1 MDDVADHIVVHTGQ
15 NFTEELSD
23 IFFRELGIRPPDH
36 NLKIRETTF
45 SSQFS
50 RIVERMDSL
59 LDTTKP
65 DRLLILGDTNSGLS
79 AILAARR
86 GIPVYHLEA
95 GNRNYD
101 PRVPEEVNR
110 RLIDHSSTVLMPYT
124 ERSKENLIREGFRR
138 ERIFVTG
145 NPIFEV
151 LQHYEKQVGSSDV
164 LKRFGIEPKEY
175 LAVTLH
181 RSENVDEPDR
191 LSSLMRGLGLAAA
204 RFAVP
209 VVVSVHPRTA
219 DRIQRSGITAPNSI
233 RLLSPLGF
241 FDFVRLEQAAM
252 AVLTDSGTVQEEC
265 AVFRVPC
272 VILRDVTERPE
283 TVEFGSGVLSGADPD
298 AIVKAVEVAT
308 HAKGR
313 HSVPPDYTRSEVSA
327 IVAQIVLSYRYS
339 GQLY

>member
-1 MDDVADHIVVHTGQ
+1 LDDVADHILVHTGQ
-15 NFTEELSD
+15 NFTEELND
-23 IFFRELGIRPPDH
+23 IFFRELAIRPPDH
-36 NLKIRETTF
+36 NLKIREETF

-50 RIVERMDSL
+50 KIVERMDSL
-59 LDTTKP
+59 LETTKP
-65 DRLLILGDTNSGLS
+65 DRLVILGDTNSGLS

-86 GIPVYHLEA
+86 CIPVYHLEA

-110 RLIDHSSTVLMPYT
+110 RLIDQCSTVLMPYT

-151 LQHYEKQVGSSDV
+151 LQHYEKQISSSDV
-164 LKRFGIEPKEY
+164 LKRLGVEQQQY

-204 RFAVP
+204 RFGVP

-219 DRIQRSGITAPNSI
+219 DRIRRSGITVASSI
-233 RLLSPLGF
+233 RMLRPLGF
-241 FDFVRLEQAAM
+241 FDFVRLEQGAM

-265 AVFRVPC
+265 AIFSVPC
-272 VILRDVTERPE
+272 VIVRDVTERPE
-283 TVEFGSGVLSGADPD
+283 TLEFGSGVLSGADPD
-298 AIVKAVEVAT
+298 TIVKAVEVAT

-313 HSVPPDYTRSEVSA
+313 HAAPPDYTRSQVSA
-327 IVAQIVLSYRYS
+327 VVTQIVLSYRYG